1 MAENLKPISL
11 QQSHAQT
18 LREDSLRRLSRSPH
32 PYHRQAFE
40 LPYGSERF
48 STNGTPLRSPLRSAQ
63 NTDDDEEL
71 TSPRSQSESYR
82 ESANSDSGTEA
93 DDEHFL
99 KGLPAP
105 KLRPHKGLRGQDG
118 ILSGTP
124 SPLLSPGIFEE
135 DSQKLGGYVRQRTIP
150 PINLNEEDAR
160 KAVEKLRQK
169 RRVEIVRRAAE
180 AGILIFVTGILCLDS
195 QVQQLLHFWKKGTA
209 NSFILPT
216 SQANEV
222 RTRLSIPDHLFSHC
236 HLPSTITT
244 KYPPVTPVEEA
255 FFSSYSSI
263 FRPSTNTLSSQY
275 YNTRLF
281 ATLERKSSAIS
292 TKYYPWHIIT
302 S

>member
-18 LREDSLRRLSRSPH
+18 LREDALRRLSRSPH

-48 STNGTPLRSPLRSAQ
+48 STNAPTLRSPLRSAQ

-71 TSPRSQSESYR
+71 TSPRSQSESCR

-105 KLRPHKGLRGQDG
+105 KLRPHKGVRGQDG

-124 SPLLSPGIFEE
+124 SPLLSPAIFED
-135 DSQKLGGYVRQRTIP
+135 DSQKLEGYVRQRIIP
-150 PINLNEEDAR
+150 SINLNEEDAR
-160 KAVEKLRQK
+160 KAVEKLRHK

-180 AGILIFVTGILCLDS
+180 AGILILVTGILCLDS
-195 QVQQLLHFWKKGTA
+195 QVRQLLHFWKRGTHD
-209 NSFILPT
+209 SFILPT
-216 SQANEV
+216 S
-222 RTRLSIPDHLFSHC
+222 
-236 HLPSTITT
+236 PS
-244 KYPPVTPVEEA
+244 
-255 FFSSYSSI
+255 
-263 FRPSTNTLSSQY
+263 
-275 YNTRLF
+275 
-281 ATLERKSSAIS
+281 
-292 TKYYPWHIIT
+292 
-302 S
+302 